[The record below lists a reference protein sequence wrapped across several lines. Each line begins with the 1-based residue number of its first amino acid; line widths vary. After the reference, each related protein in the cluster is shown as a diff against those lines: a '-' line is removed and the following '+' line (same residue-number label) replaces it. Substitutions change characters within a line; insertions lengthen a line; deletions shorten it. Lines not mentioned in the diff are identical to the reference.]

1 MKKFAVI
8 TAGGTGSRMG
18 TSTPKQFLMLNSKP
32 VLWYTIQAFLS
43 TFDDIVIILV
53 LPKDYMEAGE
63 KLITQFEGRILCTA
77 GGDTRFQS
85 VKNGLA
91 LIKDQGIVFV
101 HDGVRCMVSAELITR
116 CFYQALEKGS
126 AIPAVAATDSIRIQE
141 KSAHQVIDRNAV
153 RIVQTPQTFK
163 TEILLPAFAQAYN
176 DAFTDEATVVEAIGT
191 PVFLIEGD
199 YRNLKITRPI
209 DLLIAESLLQE
220 NQERE

>member
-8 TAGGTGSRMG
+8 TAAGTGTRMG
-18 TSTPKQFLMLNSKP
+18 TATPKQFLILHGKP

-43 TFDDIVIILV
+43 TFDDIIIILV
-53 LPKDYMEAGE
+53 LPKEYIEAGE
-63 KLITQFEGRILCTA
+63 KLVSQFDQQILITEG
-77 GGDTRFQS
+77 GSTRFQS

-91 LIKDQGIVFV
+91 LIQEQGIVFV

-141 KSAHQVIDRNAV
+141 GSVHNVIDRNAV

-163 TEILLPAFAQAYN
+163 TEILLPAFEQTYVP
-176 DAFTDEATVVEAIGT
+176 AFTDEATVVEASGAK
-191 PVFLIEGD
+191 VYLIEGD
-199 YRNLKITRPI
+199 YRNLKITRPV

-220 NQERE
+220 SKLG

>member
-8 TAGGTGSRMG
+8 TAAGTGTRMG
-18 TSTPKQFLMLNSKP
+18 TATPKQFLILHGKP

-43 TFDDIVIILV
+43 TFDDIIIILV
-53 LPKDYMEAGE
+53 LPKEYMEAGE
-63 KLITQFEGRILCTA
+63 KLVSQFDQQILITEG
-77 GGDTRFQS
+77 GSTRFQS

-91 LIKDQGIVFV
+91 LIQEQGIVFV

-141 KSAHQVIDRNAV
+141 GSLHHVIDRNAV

-163 TEILLPAFAQAYN
+163 TEILLPAFEQTHVP
-176 DAFTDEATVVEAIGT
+176 AFTDEATVVEASGT
-191 PVFLIEGD
+191 NVYLIEGD
-199 YRNLKITRPI
+199 YRNLKITRPV

-220 NQERE
+220 TKLG